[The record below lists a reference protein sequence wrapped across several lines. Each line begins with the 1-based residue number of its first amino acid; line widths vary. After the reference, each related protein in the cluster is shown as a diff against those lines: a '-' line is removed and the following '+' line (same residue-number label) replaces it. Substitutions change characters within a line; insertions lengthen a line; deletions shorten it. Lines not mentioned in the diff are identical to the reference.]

1 MQCLLCC
8 SRSLFPKFLF
18 FLSFCSQHHGTK
30 AATDKPSGPPPA
42 DLMCVAENILPR
54 VILRLLQHLR
64 VNTVL
69 TRMQLNPAAALE
81 KYEKAIDDADRFL
94 KLLHDFSSLGAAM
107 RTVLTK
113 VLVDKESYAR
123 LTNVNEDSE
132 YANFMRK
139 SKDCYEDAMMS
150 LPTPPPP
157 KEFTVTSDKVSHMS
171 RSWQE
176 SK

>member
-1 MQCLLCC
+1 
-8 SRSLFPKFLF
+8 
-18 FLSFCSQHHGTK
+18 
-30 AATDKPSGPPPA
+30 
-42 DLMCVAENILPR
+42 MCVAENILPR

-64 VNTVL
+64 INTVL
-69 TRMQLNPAAALE
+69 SGMQLTPAAALE
-81 KYEKAIDDADRFL
+81 KYEKAIEEADRFL

-139 SKDCYEDAMMS
+139 SKDCYEDALMS

-157 KEFTVTSDKVSHMS
+157 KEFTVTSDQVSHMP

-176 SK
+176 SE